1 VVEHLAERILAL
13 HGWVALAVVFAVPAL
28 EASAFVGFV
37 FPGEI
42 AIILGGVLAF
52 EGRIGLAATIVAAV
66 TGAVVGDTVGYWVG
80 RRWGRRMLQGPLARV
95 VQPHHLDR
103 AERYL
108 AERGGKAVF
117 FGRFTA
123 ALRVMIPGLAG
134 MARMPY
140 RTFAFNNLAG
150 GTVWAVAF
158 VLLGYAAGTGWREVE
173 AVAKRASLVL
183 LVLLLVVGGIAL
195 AARWVARHPE
205 RYRSWVEGQL
215 ERPLVAR
222 VRVRRRR
229 ELEFLARR
237 FKPSGAL
244 GLSLTLGV
252 VALVAAST
260 AFALIL
266 LNVHGGTQPTVVDTP
281 TYEFF
286 LEHREPWLT
295 RALTAV
301 THLGDPWV
309 VTVLTVVVGLAWR
322 WRGGSWRPL
331 VLLVCAR
338 LGALACWGTLKALV
352 PRPRPPASLALT
364 AAQGTAFP
372 SAHAVDAAAVLG
384 MLAALAAAS
393 VPLWSRKVTAWA
405 LALAAVAVI
414 GLSRLYLGASWLT
427 DVLGGFALG
436 AGWML
441 AVLTTAQT
449 LGGVLSARRQSETEA
464 REPSLVPGGP
474 DERPGGRLDRRPDS

>member
-1 VVEHLAERILAL
+1 MVEQVAERILAL
-13 HGWVALAVVFAVPAL
+13 HGWVALAVVFALPAL
-28 EASAFVGFV
+28 EASVFVGFV

-52 EGRIGLAATIVAAV
+52 EGRVGLPATVAAAV
-66 TGAVVGDTVGYWVG
+66 AGAVVGDTVGYWVG
-80 RRWGRRMLQGPLARV
+80 RRWGRRMLGGSLGRFVKA
-95 VQPHHLDR
+95 HHLDR

-117 FGRFTA
+117 LGRFTA

-140 RTFAFNNLAG
+140 RTFALNNLAG
-150 GTVWAVAF
+150 GTIWATAF
-158 VLLGYAAGTGWREVE
+158 VLLGYAAGSGWREVE

-183 LVLLLVVGGIAL
+183 LVLVVVVGGIAL
-195 AARWVARHPE
+195 AARWLARHPE
-205 RYRSWVEGQL
+205 RYRAWVERQL
-215 ERPLVAR
+215 ERPLIAR

-229 ELEFLARR
+229 ELEFLVRR

-252 VALVAAST
+252 VALVAASA

-266 LNVHGGTQPTVVDTP
+266 ANVRGGKELALVDTP
-281 TYEFF
+281 TYQFF
-286 LEHREPWLT
+286 LDHREPWVT
-295 RALTAV
+295 TALGAV
-301 THLGDPWV
+301 THLGDPLV
-309 VTVLTVVVGLAWR
+309 VTGLAVAVGLAWR
-322 WRGGSWRPL
+322 WRGGTWRPL
-331 VLLVCAR
+331 VLLLGAR
-338 LGALACWGTLKALV
+338 LGAVACWWTLKAFV

-364 AAQGTAFP
+364 GVEGTAFP
-372 SAHAVDAAAVLG
+372 SAHAVDAAAVFG

-393 VPLWSRKVTAWA
+393 APLWTRKVTAWA

-427 DVLGGFALG
+427 DVLGGGALG

-449 LGGVLSARRQSETEA
+449 LGGLLSARQQHPDADA
-464 REPSLVPGGP
+464 REPSLVPGDP
-474 DERPGGRLDRRPDS
+474 FPSRRPPPG